1 MSTQAS
7 TPSRLADLIEKGG
20 ALSGFPWPKET
31 GDYDMRIGRD
41 GTWYY
46 RGEPIGRKRLC
57 QLFSTILQRDE
68 GGDYW
73 LVTPVERGRIRVDD
87 APFVAVEMTSG
98 QDQDDGQNDI
108 GNGRL
113 LKFRTNLDHWVTAD
127 AEHPISVVH
136 NPDTGEPSPY
146 IRFRDTLDALISR
159 SVFYE
164 LVDIAEVVE
173 TADGPRLVVRSGDE
187 KFDLGPAE

>member
-7 TPSRLADLIEKGG
+7 TPSRLAELIENGG
-20 ALSGFPWPKET
+20 ALSGFPWPRET

-68 GGDYW
+68 DGVYW
-73 LVTPVERGRIRVDD
+73 LVTPVERGRITVED

-98 QDQDDGQNDI
+98 PV
-108 GNGRL
+108 

-127 AEHPISVVH
+127 ADHPISVVH

-146 IRFRDTLDALISR
+146 IRFRDKLDALISR

-164 LVDIAEVVE
+164 LVDLAEEVE
-173 TADGPRLVVRSGDE
+173 RADGPRLVVRSGGE
-187 KFDLGPAE
+187 SFDLGPAE